1 MAAGQAPDTVSRNT
15 QDPPRPNI
23 ELTLAAADGSR
34 PKQVRA
40 PALIQ
45 DVGWQA
51 GPVARAVATGRRIGA
66 ICADI
71 YHGRGPQTKQYPRNS
86 LTPENIRGLRTIAR
100 QGMVGAQKPTGGLQK
115 MLYVNPPQSWVPG
128 HFSSSVGSF
137 CYRPPPHPPPP
148 WPVYGLRSLQ
158 QVSSVRA
165 PQYYFEKTCFFP
177 VVIYLFI

>member
-1 MAAGQAPDTVSRNT
+1 MFTWPAGQAPDTVSRNT
-15 QDPPRPNI
+15 QDPPRPNT

-51 GPVARAVATGRRIGA
+51 GPVARAVATGRRIVA
-66 ICADI
+66 ICADT

-86 LTPENIRGLRTIAR
+86 LTPENIRGLRTIAW

-115 MLYVNPPQSWVPG
+115 MLYVVNPPQPRVPG
-128 HFSSSVGSF
+128 HFSSRVGSF
-137 CYRPPPHPPPP
+137 CYRPPPTPP
-148 WPVYGLRSLQ
+148 WPVYGLWSFCWPSRSLQ
-158 QVSSVRA
+158 
-165 PQYYFEKTCFFP
+165 
-177 VVIYLFI
+177 